1 MILTVMA
8 VAGLPIIVCVSEAHG
23 AAIEFRNF
31 HADHQDSSQIHR
43 TLFGVSDEALDSGSC
58 SDFRLDRGIL
68 VKQSRVKQP
77 IALLGSGN
85 NVPGVAAFA
94 LPFPSPHFAESEA
107 TSWVDRPV
115 VRSSLSDLST
125 IVLLI

>member
-8 VAGLPIIVCVSEAHG
+8 VAGLPIIVCVSQAHG

-31 HADHQDSSQIHR
+31 HVDHQDSSQDHR
-43 TLFGVSDEALDSGSC
+43 TLFGVPVDALDSGSC

-68 VKQSRVKQP
+68 GNQSRLKQS
-77 IALLGSGN
+77 IGLLGSDN
-85 NVPGVAAFA
+85 NVPAVAALA
-94 LPFPSPHFAESEA
+94 LRFPSPHFAVSEA
-107 TSWVDRPV
+107 TSWVDCPV